1 MTISSEDQIV
11 PISYVAKRFGMFLL
25 IVWAAG
31 TINFFLPRL
40 GGQNPARAAILRQAA
55 LGGNVQTGLEEM
67 VAAYDKKFGLD
78 KPLWKQY
85 LTYLDDMT
93 RFDFNYSIA
102 NYPRTVL
109 DMIGEAL
116 PWTFGLLLTTI
127 ILSWLIGGLL
137 GAFLAW
143 PRSPKFLQ
151 FLMPPLLSLNAI
163 PFFLLGLLLVYV
175 FAFRLRWFPLA
186 GGYTAGTFPAWNL
199 TFAKNVLDHSIL
211 PAFSIILVSI
221 GGWALGMRAMMV
233 TTHGEDYVTYA
244 DAKGLKGRTIF
255 IRYLIRPSLL
265 PQTTAL
271 ALALGQLISGALLV
285 EVIFTYPGIG
295 TVLFNAIR
303 GSDYYLIQGIVFILI
318 VSIGVATFVLDLI
331 YPLLDP
337 RITYQRN

>member
-1 MTISSEDQIV
+1 M
-11 PISYVAKRFGMFLL
+11 PLSYVAKRFGMFLL
-25 IVWAAG
+25 VVWAAA

-40 GGQNPARAAILRQAA
+40 GGQDPARAAILRQAA
-55 LGGNVQTGLEEM
+55 LGGSNQSGLEEM
-67 VAAYDKKFGLD
+67 VAEYDKKFGLD
-78 KPLWKQY
+78 KPLWEQY
-85 LTYLDDMT
+85 LAYVGDMT
-93 RFDFNYSIA
+93 RFDFNYSVA
-102 NYPRTVL
+102 SYPRTVVS
-109 DMIGEAL
+109 MIGDGL
-116 PWTFGLLLTTI
+116 PWTFGLLMTTI
-127 ILSWLIGGLL
+127 IISWLLGGLL
-137 GAFLAW
+137 GAFMAW

-163 PFFLLGLLLVYV
+163 PYFLLGLLLVYF
-175 FAFRLRWFPLA
+175 FAFRLQWFPLS
-186 GGYTAGTFPAWNL
+186 GGYTAGTFPGWN
-199 TFAKNVLDHSIL
+199 FSFVRNVVSHSVL

-244 DAKGLKGRTIF
+244 DAKGLRGRTIF
-255 IRYLIRPSLL
+255 LRYLIRPSLL

-285 EVIFTYPGIG
+285 EIIFTYPGIG
-295 TVLFNAIR
+295 TILFNAIR

-318 VSIGVATFVLDLI
+318 VSIGLATFILDLI